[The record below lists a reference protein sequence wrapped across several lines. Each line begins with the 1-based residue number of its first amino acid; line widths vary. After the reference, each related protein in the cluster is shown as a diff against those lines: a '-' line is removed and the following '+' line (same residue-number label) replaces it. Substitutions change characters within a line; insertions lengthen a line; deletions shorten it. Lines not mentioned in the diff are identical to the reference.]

1 MKKSMSL
8 VLLSIFMLTSN
19 VLYSAQNQIAIL
31 AGGCFWCIEADLE
44 KLEGILDVTSGYTGG
59 PEVNPTYKQ
68 VSAGQTSHR
77 EAVRV
82 EYNADIISYKQVLN
96 AFLRLIDPTDATG
109 SFVDR
114 GHQYTAAIYTAN
126 DEQKTIA
133 LDFIDKMSKSP
144 YFSNKEIVIDV
155 QPIAPFYIAEEYHQ
169 DYAKNNSFQY
179 SFYRVRSGRDQYIRK
194 VWNEVPQEFFLA
206 QENLMKVVSTSNVEM
221 EEKYAKFVKPSDKEL
236 KEKLT
241 SEQYKVTQ
249 KNGTETPFENEY
261 DKNTERGIY
270 VDIVSGEPLFSSR
283 DKFDSKTGWPSFLNP
298 ISDHFIVEKDDFILF
313 MRRTE
318 VRSRYADSHLGHVFN
333 DGPNGGLRYCMNS
346 AALRFIPR
354 DQMEKEGYGDYLS
367 QV

>member
-1 MKKSMSL
+1 MKKLMYL
-8 VLLSIFMLTSN
+8 ILLNIFMLTSN
-19 VLYSAQNQIAIL
+19 ISYSAQNQIAIL

-44 KLEGILDVTSGYTGG
+44 KLEGVLNVTSGYTGG
-59 PEVNPTYKQ
+59 QEVNPTYKQ
-68 VSAGQTSHR
+68 VSAGQTLHR

-82 EYNADIISYKQVLN
+82 EFNADIISYKQVLN
-96 AFLRLIDPTDATG
+96 AFLRLIDPTDGTG
-109 SFVDR
+109 SFVDK
-114 GHQYTAAIYTAN
+114 GYQYTAAIYTA
-126 DEQKTIA
+126 DEEQKEVA
-133 LDFIDKMSKSP
+133 LAFIKKMSQSP
-144 YFSNKEIVIDV
+144 YFSNKEIKIDV
-155 QPIAPFYIAEEYHQ
+155 QSISPFYIAEEYHQ

-179 SFYRVRSGRDQYIRK
+179 SFYRIRSGRDQYIKK
-194 VWNEVPQEFFLA
+194 VWDQIPQEFFLA
-206 QENLMKVVSTSNVEM
+206 QENLMKAVSINNVAM
-221 EEKYAKFVKPSDKEL
+221 EEKYAKFVKPSDEEL
-236 KEKLT
+236 KAKLT
-241 SEQYKVTQ
+241 PEQYKVTQ

-283 DKFDSKTGWPSFLNP
+283 DKFDSKTGWPSFFAPL
-298 ISDHFIVEKDDFILF
+298 SDHFVVEKADFILF

-318 VRSRYADSHLGHVFN
+318 IRSRYADSHLGHVFN